1 MWWIEQFGWELKSS
15 TCSDILSAKW
25 AHLDTDTDKPP
36 LSVFQLQSQIIRRSK
51 WTTLEAAL
59 IECRSDTTNIL
70 ILALQLATYY
80 DIKQQSSGLSILNTK
95 VLCALYGQKDGLQGS
110 RRDML

>member
-80 DIKQQSSGLSILNTK
+80 DTWQQSFGINFLNIR
-95 VLCALYGQKDGLQGS
+95 VLNARHRQTVGLQDS
-110 RRDML
+110 RKGIQ